1 MQLFVFCVKW
11 ERKKAAT
18 RDKTD
23 KETTDNKTKE
33 TTEKATNIV
42 EYIAKCKTQNDKQ
55 NKVKTTKQ
63 KSP

>member
-1 MQLFVFCVKW
+1 MRKK
-11 ERKKAAT
+11 KKAAT